1 MEKLY
6 VALRDLQPRIEMDEA
21 CACAPRSRSTGCST
35 WPGGTVGQGDVGRP
49 APEHR
54 GAARAAAAGCAEPEP
69 SGPAGGPDH
78 ILHRIDVVRLLHLA
92 LYGFW
97 IIANLGWI
105 PGVPRWDETFV
116 VLAMVA
122 SVEAIFLSTF
132 VLISQNR
139 MMAAAADQRADL
151 DLQIGLLT
159 EHEVTSLVRMV
170 RQIAERV
177 GVDVPEEEVAELER
191 NVAPEAVL
199 DAIEGPRPTTARK
212 AWGAG
217 SHRS

>member
-1 MEKLY
+1 MNVPDPFRARNGPVVAPDPDSLNS
-6 VALRDLQPRIEMDEA
+6 ALRRNIEALRERRRTEAQNRSFQDRLADRIT
-21 CACAPRSRSTGCST
+21 SFTGSM
-35 WPGGTVGQGDVGRP
+35 WFVFV
-49 APEHR
+49 
-54 GAARAAAAGCAEPEP
+54 
-69 SGPAGGPDH
+69 
-78 ILHRIDVVRLLHLA
+78 HLA

-116 VLAMVA
+116 VLAMAA

-132 VLISQNR
+132 VLISQNQ
-139 MMAAAADQRADL
+139 MAAAADQRADL
-151 DLQIGLLT
+151 DLQISLLT

-177 GVDVPEEEVAELER
+177 GVDVPHEEVAELER

-199 DAIEGPRPTTARK
+199 DAIEEPPEEIA
-212 AWGAG
+212 
-217 SHRS
+217 

>member
-1 MEKLY
+1 MN
-6 VALRDLQPRIEMDEA
+6 
-21 CACAPRSRSTGCST
+21 APDPICSRRG
-35 WPGGTVGQGDVGRP
+35 PTVP
-49 APEHR
+49 
-54 GAARAAAAGCAEPEP
+54 EPEP
-69 SGPAGGPDH
+69 DSLNSALRRNIEALRERRRHDAQTRGLQDRLAD
-78 ILHRIDVVRLLHLA
+78 RITGFTGSMWFVFVHLL

-97 IIANLGWI
+97 IVANLGWV

-139 MMAAAADQRADL
+139 MMAAADQRADL
-151 DLQIGLLT
+151 DLQISLLT
-159 EHEVTSLVRMV
+159 EHEVTNLIRMV

-177 GVDVPEEEVAELER
+177 GVDVPQEEVAELER

-199 DAIEGPRPTTARK
+199 DAIDERPHDDD
-212 AWGAG
+212 AG
-217 SHRS
+217 QGVG

>member
-1 MEKLY
+1 MNADPFRRRHGPTVQPDPDSLNS
-6 VALRDLQPRIEMDEA
+6 ALRRNIEALRARRREDAQNRSLQDRLADRIT
-21 CACAPRSRSTGCST
+21 SFTGSM
-35 WPGGTVGQGDVGRP
+35 WFVF
-49 APEHR
+49 
-54 GAARAAAAGCAEPEP
+54 
-69 SGPAGGPDH
+69 
-78 ILHRIDVVRLLHLA
+78 LHLA

-97 IIANLGWI
+97 IMANLGWI

-132 VLISQNR
+132 VLISQNQ
-139 MMAAAADQRADL
+139 MAAAADQRADL
-151 DLQIGLLT
+151 DLQISLLT

-199 DAIEGPRPTTARK
+199 DAIETPPDD
-212 AWGAG
+212 GA
-217 SHRS
+217 